1 MLPDDR
7 KLVRRSLDGQA
18 DAFGL
23 LYDRHGP
30 RVYQLLRRLTAND
43 ALAQDLA
50 QETFLA
56 AHRCLG
62 DWRGQGAL
70 GTWLCGIAVRLYRN
84 AVRTDARHPAEP
96 LDDQEA
102 LPSPEGDPLRHLAQ
116 RELRDRLEAAIE
128 ELPPSYRDAF
138 VLVKVEGLS
147 YREAS
152 DWLGVPLGTVQSRLW
167 RAVCRLQ
174 VLLKDL
180 EPVRRGPEPA
190 AAPDSAGEGAFPPRV
205 PTSTPPL
212 REDRGVVPSPSTS
225 RLGAKPA
232 RRRSIVP

>member
-7 KLVRRSLDGQA
+7 KLVRRFLDGQA

-23 LYDRHGP
+23 LYDRHAP

-43 ALAQDLA
+43 AAAQDLT
-50 QETFLA
+50 QDTFLA
-56 AHRCLG
+56 AHRSLG

-70 GTWLCGIAVRLYRN
+70 GTWLCGIAFRLYRS
-84 AVRTDARHPAEP
+84 AVRRDARHPAEP

-102 LPSPEGDPLRHLAQ
+102 LPSLEGDPLRHLVLQ
-116 RELRDRLEAAIE
+116 DLRERLDAAIG
-128 ELPPSYRDAF
+128 ELPPSYRDVF

-152 DWLGVPLGTVQSRLW
+152 EWLDLPLGTVQSRLW

-174 VLLKDL
+174 VLLRDL
-180 EPVRRGPEPA
+180 EPERRTAEP
-190 AAPDSAGEGAFPPRV
+190 
-205 PTSTPPL
+205 STI
-212 REDRGVVPSPSTS
+212 RDAEGVVPSPRTGPLTTK
-225 RLGAKPA
+225 RGGAA
-232 RRRSIVP
+232 RPGAGGNIP